1 MRWRVPILKRLPKVS
16 WTSAF
21 KRGLRV
27 HQPVLLHQTI
37 DYLLTDPH
45 GTYVDCTA
53 GGGGHLGE
61 LHAKLAADARIIAL
75 DKDLKVMEKTRQSFP
90 YDNVRFM
97 YADFRDLASTLKAA
111 GIEQVD
117 GILLDLGVSSF
128 QLDDAGRGF
137 SFHEDA
143 YLDMRMDQE
152 QELSAWEI
160 VNNWQESELR
170 TLLRDYGEERFAS
183 SIARAIVRA
192 RQQNAID
199 STLQLVEIIKG
210 AVPARYCRAKHPGR
224 KTFQALRIAVNQEL
238 EALREVLPQGLQC
251 LKKGGRLCVISFHS
265 LEDRI
270 VKQFFQ
276 DQARTCVCPP
286 GLPVC
291 VCQHQA
297 QMQMLTRKPVV
308 PSDEE
313 CEINPRARS
322 AKLRVA
328 CRL

>member
-1 MRWRVPILKRLPKVS
+1 M
-16 WTSAF
+16 
-21 KRGLRV
+21 

-37 DYLLTDPH
+37 DYLLNDPH
-45 GTYVDCTA
+45 GTYVDCTV
-53 GGGGHLGE
+53 GGGGHLGA
-61 LHAKLAADARIIAL
+61 LLPKLATDARIIAL
-75 DKDLKVMEKTRQSFP
+75 DKDLKVMETTRQNFP
-90 YDNVRFM
+90 YDNVHFVQ
-97 YADFRDLASTLKAA
+97 ADFRDLASTLKEA

-128 QLDDAGRGF
+128 QLDDPQRGF

-143 YLDMRMDQE
+143 YLDMRMNQN
-152 QELSAWEI
+152 QELNAWEI
-160 VNNWQESELR
+160 VNNWQESELK
-170 TLLRDYGEERFAS
+170 TILRDYGEERFAS

-192 RQQNAID
+192 RQQDPID
-199 STLQLVEIIKG
+199 STLKLVEIIRQ

-270 VKQFFQ
+270 VKRFFQ

-291 VCQHQA
+291 VCKHQA
-297 QMQMLTRKPVV
+297 QMQVITKRPVI
-308 PSDEE
+308 PTDEE
-313 CEINPRARS
+313 CEVNPRARS
-322 AKLRVA
+322 ARLRVA